1 MLKMSSPV
9 FQHSV
14 QRVNMKNIL
23 PAQKKER
30 KKKLYLYLQIHVCPR
45 CCWSAWVYGKQQAW
59 PSTARRWPGC
69 PGGYTSS
76 WASRGR
82 PCPPPSSGN
91 CGTCSGSRPRPRCPS
106 AGCIWLFYRGRLF
119 ALWTEG
125 TSSCGKKHTPGV
137 NTPRYNPNTTA
148 HYPATFEQIWQKR
161 RWGKNAA
168 LVQAEILQLSDI
180 LLQSCTPLGD
190 SNTKTQCVFL
200 CVCVSKPST
209 TKLRNIFMTTPPHV
223 PAFWSDSLFIKPR
236 SSAASTECS
245 LGDKTWSKLLPHFP
259 QNIPDMCCGHGGSR
273 WQIFQDKRELYSI
286 TGSSP
291 TNVDVA

>member
-1 MLKMSSPV
+1 MSKMSPLIFPTLSAACKYEKYPP
-9 FQHSV
+9 STE
-14 QRVNMKNIL
+14 
-23 PAQKKER
+23 ER

-91 CGTCSGSRPRPRCPS
+91 CGTCSGSRPPPRCPS

-125 TSSCGKKHTPGV
+125 TSSCGEKHTRGV
-137 NTPRYNPNTTA
+137 NTPRYKPNTTA

-180 LLQSCTPLGD
+180 LLQSCTQLGD
-190 SNTKTQCVFL
+190 SNAQKHSACV
-200 CVCVSKPST
+200 CVCVSVRVCVQAIHYKAEEYIYDHT
-209 TKLRNIFMTTPPHV
+209 TSCPCFLKWQPVYKTQKL
-223 PAFWSDSLFIKPR
+223 
-236 SSAASTECS
+236 
-245 LGDKTWSKLLPHFP
+245 
-259 QNIPDMCCGHGGSR
+259 CCLHR
-273 WQIFQDKRELYSI
+273 MQFER
-286 TGSSP
+286 
-291 TNVDVA
+291 